1 MRPDEAM
8 GLALRDL
15 YENSWRFVPA
25 NAALGLVLV
34 AVGWSGS
41 RCPSRSSRWCWPGRW
56 PRGSCTWP
64 SRSCAPATSC
74 SRDALDGLL
83 AALAARARA
92 GRLRRPSGCCCAPSP
107 CASTPQLSLGWPLAF
122 LTLYLVV
129 MVGFY
134 QVLVWTLAIA
144 EPGAAAA
151 RRRRGARPRSSP
163 RGPAQTLLLGL
174 ALLLVNLVGI
184 AAALMPFLTLTVAY
198 SFLAVA
204 RFALPRPAPEEP
216 A

>member
-34 AVGWSGS
+34 AVGVVGL
-41 RCPSRSSRWCWPGRW
+41 
-56 PRGSCTWP
+56 
-64 SRSCAPATSC
+64 
-74 SRDALDGLL
+74 ALPVALVAVVLAGPL
-83 AALAARARA
+83 AAGLVHMAVKLVRTGNVVAHDAVDGCSQHWRRGLALTVFGA
-92 GRLRRPSGCCCAPSP
+92 GGVLLCAVALRFY
-107 CASTPQLSLGWPLAF
+107 TQLSLGWPLAF
-122 LTLYLVV
+122 LTLYLSV

-134 QVLVWTLAIA
+134 QVLLWTLAIA
-144 EPGAAAA
+144 EPAQPLRTAA
-151 RRRRGARPRSSP
+151 RRAAEVFAARPV
-163 RGPAQTLLLGL
+163 QTLLLGL
-174 ALLLVNLVGI
+174 GLLLVNLVGI

-198 SFLAVA
+198 SCLAVA